1 MTLKET
7 LYERWLDVNIRPP
20 LSEDSRDWDK
30 LLHDHL
36 DSRVSTG
43 IRFLQKEE
51 GWYPSREDSFCLL
64 PLLLAGDDVIRPA
77 PYYFN
82 RETSTTC
89 ALIQVAQVVATQ
101 LPHPDTN
108 NYNTHTSTPTTPVEL
123 MGVVAVVTFE
133 WGAQVELTLKRLTKH
148 IEGFRI
154 THLQE
159 KDGVVDGCHVL
170 ITTYS
175 LLQHWVLSTEKQRGL
190 NLRSVR
196 VLVLDDFENILETL
210 EKNSD
215 PFVRTTRR
223 MQEASIYHVQVA
235 VLAGR
240 IDTIAKTTD

>member
-20 LSEDSRDWDK
+20 PSEDSRDWDK
-30 LLHDHL
+30 LLL
-36 DSRVSTG
+36 DSRLLTG
-43 IRFLQKEE
+43 IRSLQKEE

-64 PLLLAGDDVIRPA
+64 PLLLAGDDVIRSA
-77 PYYFN
+77 PYYFK
-82 RETSTTC
+82 RETRTTC
-89 ALIQVAQVVATQ
+89 ALIQVAQVVTTQ

-108 NYNTHTSTPTTPVEL
+108 NTHTNTSSTLVEL
-123 MGVVAVVTFE
+123 MSVVAVVTPE
-133 WGAQVELTLKRLTKH
+133 WGAQVELTLKRLTKN